1 MKKFISLLP
10 LCLLLVGCGETSSV
24 ISSVEA
30 SSTSSVVESSQ
41 EESSV
46 EESME
51 SSSEESSIE
60 AKSYS
65 LSYSDIPTNEKGGY
79 PEDSTITASD
89 GGTYYIH
96 QCMQGSGDYAN
107 TIQMRKETSYLFNT
121 IAMKGTLTFTINR
134 KIVAY
139 NNQDVTG
146 IPTLYVGSE
155 AHPSETATT
164 LTETV
169 AEDGN
174 SKTFTAAID
183 GYFTLADESSY
194 AMYITRFT
202 IQA

>member
-41 EESSV
+41 EKSSL

-65 LSYSDIPTNEKGGY
+65 LSYSDIPANEKGGY

-121 IAMKGTLTFTINR
+121 IAMRVL
-134 KIVAY
+134 
-139 NNQDVTG
+139 
-146 IPTLYVGSE
+146 
-155 AHPSETATT
+155 
-164 LTETV
+164 
-169 AEDGN
+169 
-174 SKTFTAAID
+174 
-183 GYFTLADESSY
+183 
-194 AMYITRFT
+194 
-202 IQA
+202 